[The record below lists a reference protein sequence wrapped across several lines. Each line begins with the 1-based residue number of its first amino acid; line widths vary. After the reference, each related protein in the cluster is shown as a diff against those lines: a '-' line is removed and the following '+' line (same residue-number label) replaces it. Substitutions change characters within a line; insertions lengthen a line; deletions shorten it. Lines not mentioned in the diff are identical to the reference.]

1 MNSLILSTATR
12 LLMPLILALSVFVFL
27 RGHNEP
33 GGGFIG
39 GLLAA
44 TAFALLEKAEG
55 LEAARRALRCAAAVA
70 SPRSGSAA
78 RWSPGSGAGSP
89 TGTSSRAV
97 WPFLTVDADG
107 HKHGLPVGSIL
118 LFDLGVY
125 LVVLGTVCAILFAL
139 EEVVA
144 GRGGQGGLME
154 ILLGAPHRR
163 AGRRRRLPDDE
174 RQDRC
179 PTSSA

>member
-1 MNSLILSTATR
+1 VRSLILSTATR
-12 LLMPLILALSVFVFL
+12 VLMPLILLVSVFVFW

-55 LEAARRALRCAAAVA
+55 LAAARRALRLRPESIAATGLGFALV
-70 SPRSGSAA
+70 SGL
-78 RWSPGSGAGSP
+78 WGGLGEGAFLKG
-89 TGTSSRAV
+89 V
-97 WPFLTVDADG
+97 WPFYAVDAAG
-107 HKHGLPVGSIL
+107 EKHGLPLGSIP

-125 LVVLGTVCAILFAL
+125 LVVLGTVTAILFAL

-144 GRGGQGGLME
+144 AEADRG
-154 ILLGAPHRR
+154 
-163 AGRRRRLPDDE
+163 D
-174 RQDRC
+174 
-179 PTSSA
+179 

>member
-12 LLMPLILALSVFVFL
+12 VLMPIILLLSVFVFY
-27 RGHNEP
+27 RGHNQP

-55 LEAARRALRCAAAVA
+55 RVAAERALRFRPQSIAAVGLGCA
-70 SPRSGSAA
+70 LVSGL
-78 RWSPGSGAGSP
+78 WGGLLAG
-89 TGTSSRAV
+89 TFLKGM
-97 WPFLTVDADG
+97 WPLVTIDEFG
-107 HKHGLPVGSIL
+107 NKHGLPLGSIP

-139 EEVVA
+139 EDVVA
-144 GRGGQGGLME
+144 TEADRGG
-154 ILLGAPHRR
+154 
-163 AGRRRRLPDDE
+163 D
-174 RQDRC
+174 
-179 PTSSA
+179 